1 FTLLRYIALCYG
13 AFELGRCAIAAA
25 LVCGLD
31 HNEMEKRKTDRIA
44 RNEEYQTLER
54 TPSSY
59 NPLRSFHLAKG
70 EQKHYQQQYAD
81 MYFARL
87 AVLKPAVEGI
97 ASEAWEGFEI
107 GGDEVRKVDRV
118 LDVRQGELVWV
129 AGTVYMEMPLK
140 PNILDD
146 ISKHHWVAAP
156 PPRLKFTSGEGDQI
170 MLEDESGRLRLTGSF
185 LSSCLLVT
193 GCIVAVMGTENANGD
208 FEVIDLKIPELAPQP
223 ERWSLTQAD
232 GATKKK
238 AEKKDK
244 AGKIAIVSTL
254 GVSGDSGD
262 TMTLDLLVEYL
273 LGESASPAEQEKIST
288 ISRLLIAG
296 NSLSSANPVVNPE
309 DLPTKKP
316 SAVKKYGYDASAYNP
331 APTDRLDSL
340 LESLLP
346 SIPITLIPG
355 EQDPTHASLP
365 QQPMHSALFPRS
377 RAYMAVPNS
386 DDSAWFDTVTNPWEG
401 DVDGWRILATGG
413 QPIDDVFK
421 YVQGDDRLEMM
432 EATLRW
438 RLCAPTAPD
447 TLWCYPFQ
455 DKDRFVIEKTPHVY
469 IVGNQP
475 RFESTVIQG
484 PDGQSCRIISVPRF
498 KDTGEM
504 LLLDMETLE
513 VEVVKFGLYQQT

>member
-1 FTLLRYIALCYG
+1 
-13 AFELGRCAIAAA
+13 
-25 LVCGLD
+25 
-31 HNEMEKRKTDRIA
+31 
-44 RNEEYQTLER
+44 
-54 TPSSY
+54 
-59 NPLRSFHLAKG
+59 
-70 EQKHYQQQYAD
+70 
-81 MYFARL
+81 
-87 AVLKPAVEGI
+87 
-97 ASEAWEGFEI
+97 
-107 GGDEVRKVDRV
+107 
-118 LDVRQGELVWV
+118 
-129 AGTVYMEMPLK
+129 
-140 PNILDD
+140 
-146 ISKHHWVAAP
+146 
-156 PPRLKFTSGEGDQI
+156 
-170 MLEDESGRLRLTGSF
+170 
-185 LSSCLLVT
+185 
-193 GCIVAVMGTENANGD
+193 
-208 FEVIDLKIPELAPQP
+208 
-223 ERWSLTQAD
+223 
-232 GATKKK
+232 
-238 AEKKDK
+238 
-244 AGKIAIVSTL
+244 
-254 GVSGDSGD
+254 
-262 TMTLDLLVEYL
+262 
-273 LGESASPAEQEKIST
+273 KISS

-296 NSLSSANPVVNPE
+296 NSLSSASPVVNPE

-355 EQDPTHASLP
+355 EQDPTHTSLP

-386 DDSAWFDTVTNPWEG
+386 EDSAWLDTVTNPWEG

-413 QPIDDVFK
+413 QPIDDAFK
-421 YVQGDDRLEMM
+421 YVEGDDRLEMM

-504 LLLDMETLE
+504 VLLDMETLE
-513 VEVVKFGLYQQT
+513 VEVVRFGLYQQT

>member
-1 FTLLRYIALCYG
+1 
-13 AFELGRCAIAAA
+13 
-25 LVCGLD
+25 
-31 HNEMEKRKTDRIA
+31 
-44 RNEEYQTLER
+44 
-54 TPSSY
+54 
-59 NPLRSFHLAKG
+59 
-70 EQKHYQQQYAD
+70 
-81 MYFARL
+81 
-87 AVLKPAVEGI
+87 
-97 ASEAWEGFEI
+97 
-107 GGDEVRKVDRV
+107 
-118 LDVRQGELVWV
+118 
-129 AGTVYMEMPLK
+129 
-140 PNILDD
+140 
-146 ISKHHWVAAP
+146 
-156 PPRLKFTSGEGDQI
+156 

-223 ERWSLTQAD
+223 ERWSQGQSD

-238 AEKKDK
+238 DTKKEK

-262 TMTLDLLVEYL
+262 TMALDLLVEYL
-273 LGESASPAEQEKIST
+273 LGESTSPDEQEKISN

-296 NSLSSANPVVNPE
+296 NSLSSANPIPSAE
-309 DLPTKKP
+309 DLPAKKP

-355 EQDPTHASLP
+355 EQDPTHTSLP

-377 RAYMAVPNS
+377 RAYMAAPNS
-386 DDSAWFDTVTNPWEG
+386 EDTAWFDTVTNPWEG

-421 YVQGDDRLEMM
+421 YVEGDDRLEMM

-447 TLWCYPFQ
+447 TLC
-455 DKDRFVIEKTPHVY
+455 KTGHSVMLNRLLTTSR
-469 IVGNQP
+469 VL
-475 RFESTVIQG
+475 
-484 PDGQSCRIISVPRF
+484 SVPRQRPLRHRGNAACLYCGQSTSF
-498 KDTGEM
+498 RINYCRRTRRSELSHHFSTTLQGHRRASSARCRDSRSRGRQVWR
-504 LLLDMETLE
+504 LPRDMRM
-513 VEVVKFGLYQQT
+513 VVIRDMKSAPSKSFVTHRSKVVLVAQIHY